1 MAEKPKYVFSKFYKL
16 CVIFVI
22 AIAFIVM
29 PVYPEMFLRLIVG
42 IILGLGVFFG
52 FGPNDAH
59 CEYVYKHIKI
69 RIRLLRINWA
79 LGCPPRSFAI
89 FLSIAFYIL
98 AVYVGFRCKLI

>member
-1 MAEKPKYVFSKFYKL
+1 
-16 CVIFVI
+16 
-22 AIAFIVM
+22 M

-98 AVYVGFRCKLI
+98 AVYVGFRCKLL